1 MRGRTILALSFGAA
15 CSLGALSHSGA
26 QAADEGEI
34 EVSGSV
40 EGLSGGC
47 PNLRFRV
54 GALAVSTDA
63 RTEFDDGSCA
73 DVKNGGR
80 VEVEGRQAPD
90 GGVLA
95 REVDLRVGPR

>member
-1 MRGRTILALSFGAA
+1 MALSFGAA
-15 CSLGALSHSGA
+15 CSLGTLSYSEA
-26 QAADEGEI
+26 QADEGEI

-40 EGLSGGC
+40 EGLSGSC

-54 GALAVSTDA
+54 GTLAVTTDV

-90 GGVLA
+90 GGILA
-95 REVDLRVGPR
+95 AEVDLRVDPR